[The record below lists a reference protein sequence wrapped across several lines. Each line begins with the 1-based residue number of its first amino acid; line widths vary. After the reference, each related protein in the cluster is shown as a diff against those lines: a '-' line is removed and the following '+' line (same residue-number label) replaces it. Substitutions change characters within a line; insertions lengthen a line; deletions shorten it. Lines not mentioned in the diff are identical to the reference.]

1 MASDNK
7 KSSKPAAKK
16 VKDRWKA
23 KEWYKLY
30 APKMFN
36 QVLLGE
42 TPSSDPSNLMGRIV
56 EATVHDL
63 TGDFSKMHVKLT
75 FKVKE
80 VRGFDAHTVFIGQTL
95 TSDYVRRLT
104 RRKRTKTDHVI
115 DVRTKD
121 GYLLRIKPMSV
132 TDKRIQS
139 SQETAVRNAMTNE
152 VTNMGIEMTMA
163 DMVKVIITG
172 EMSKRLSN
180 AAKVIVPIKR
190 SARPRSWRW
199 ARADRTSPSYLS
211 LSPRS
216 RSSQP
221 SQRWRSPPRPR
232 SRPRKRRSLPRARR
246 SKTTSPCRGG
256 SAWWSVGLIGNLGKI
271 PPSLQRNPKVMGS
284 NPIPGTSL

>member
-1 MASDNK
+1 MASDTK
-7 KSSKPAAKK
+7 KSAKPAAKK

-139 SQETAVRNAMTNE
+139 SQETAVRNAMTKE

-190 SARPRSWRW
+190 VEVRKTEVLEMGEGGQDVSIVPQPEPEVEEQPAEPTVEEPAATEESA
-199 ARADRTSPSYLS
+199 AEEEI
-211 LSPRS
+211 
-216 RSSQP
+216 
-221 SQRWRSPPRPR
+221 
-232 SRPRKRRSLPRARR
+232 
-246 SKTTSPCRGG
+246 
-256 SAWWSVGLIGNLGKI
+256 SAEGEEK
-271 PPSLQRNPKVMGS
+271 
-284 NPIPGTSL
+284 